1 MQIGLVEI
9 GALGVSGGLL
19 VWTWGLYTAWM
30 VSRARRIQ
38 SVTLLPPR
46 PLSFSIVIATRDDP
60 GIVAARVE
68 NLRTLP
74 DHNRPTD
81 IILAVDSGGAWALA
95 EYQSALGE
103 DVRVVPGDP
112 SGGKSA
118 GLNAGVRAS
127 SCDIVVLADSKQLF
141 VAGSLDALI
150 AAFREPGVAGVSGTV
165 RQSSGDRTL
174 DAYWRTDTLV
184 RRGQSAAHS
193 VVTTTGQIAAFLRT
207 AYPTLPDGLICDD
220 LYATASVI
228 MHGHRVTFAEHAIAL
243 DDRTFTRTQN
253 LQRKIRTL
261 SGLVQVC
268 QVMPAVLNPV
278 RNPIWIHFV
287 SQKLLRLVTPILVM
301 VAGWALLSLTLSL
314 FLPVGIARLFALAA
328 FIPLFSVW
336 LSIDSAAALLGPAA
350 FLWVLLVALYNG
362 LRKHYDV
369 WHAHAPTTHSLLSSL
384 AEPPP

>member
-1 MQIGLVEI
+1 MGLIEI
-9 GALGVSGGLL
+9 GTLGASGGLL

-30 VSRARRIQ
+30 VWRARHIQ
-38 SVTLLPPR
+38 PVPLLPPH
-46 PLSFSIVIATRDDP
+46 PVSFSIVIATRDDP
-60 GIVAARVE
+60 QVIAERVE

-81 IILAVDSGGAWALA
+81 IILAVDSRAEWSLA
-95 EYQSALGE
+95 EYRSALGA
-103 DVRVVPGDP
+103 DVRIVQGDV

-127 SCDIVVLADSKQLF
+127 SCDIVVLADSRQLF
-141 VAGSLDALI
+141 VAGSLDALL
-150 AAFREPGVAGVSGTV
+150 AAFLEPGVAGVSGTV

-193 VVTTTGQIAAFLRT
+193 VVTTTGQISAFTRT
-207 AYPTLPDGLICDD
+207 VYPTLPDGLICDD
-220 LYATASVI
+220 LYATAAVI
-228 MHGHRVTFAEHAIAL
+228 MQGHRVTFTEHAIAL

-268 QVMPAVLNPV
+268 QLLPAVLNPV

-287 SQKLLRLVTPILVM
+287 SQKLLRLATPVLVM
-301 VAGWALLSLTLSL
+301 IAGWALLSLTLGFL
-314 FLPVGIARLFALAA
+314 LPVGTARLIALVA
-328 FIPLFSVW
+328 FIPLLSVW
-336 LSIDSAAALLGPAA
+336 LSIETAAALLGPAA

-362 LRKHYDV
+362 LRRHYDV
-369 WHAHAPTTHSLLSSL
+369 WHAHPSTAL
-384 AEPPP
+384 AADTPVIAERT